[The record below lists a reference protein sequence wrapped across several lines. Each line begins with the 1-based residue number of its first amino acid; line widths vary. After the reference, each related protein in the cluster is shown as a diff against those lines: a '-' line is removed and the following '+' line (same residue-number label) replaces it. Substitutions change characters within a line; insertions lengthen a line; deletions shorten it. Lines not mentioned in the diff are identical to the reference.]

1 MVPLVC
7 GLPHWLINLWDYRLI
22 PDVLRLIGIG
32 HPYIPDCWT
41 EAQMGMPLDWA
52 QVHTWAPPN
61 TFLTWGFRR
70 ACSGIQSPLPL
81 SGGFHEGDIGA
92 WFWRIRRHFQE
103 GERQHDFFFI
113 CPSDISQRARAS
125 PGFPYWR
132 WQAAT
137 NWLKGRS
144 GLVLKLHLQSKGTI
158 TIYILF
164 YEKIKA
170 IFPKIFLLTYCTRL
184 RENFLKIGIN
194 FF

>member
-1 MVPLVC
+1 
-7 GLPHWLINLWDYRLI
+7 
-22 PDVLRLIGIG
+22 
-32 HPYIPDCWT
+32 
-41 EAQMGMPLDWA
+41 MPLDWA
-52 QVHTWAPPN
+52 HPASSHLSSSKHLPY
-61 TFLTWGFRR
+61 LR
-70 ACSGIQSPLPL
+70 IQKGLQWDTEPSLPL

-92 WFWRIRRHFQE
+92 WFWRIRRHSQE

-170 IFPKIFLLTYCTRL
+170 IFPKIFLLTYCIRL